1 VIDPVLK
8 IDFVIPA
15 SPNDAFFSQIAMFR
29 LALDA
34 LGDAYREARLV
45 AVFGDTRITPL
56 PDRWRPHFEK
66 IDVEWAD
73 PGEFERIGYRA
84 QSERRYEVFRPDA
97 DVIVSCDADT
107 LLIRPFEP
115 EVIAAARHGILGGVI
130 AHYHF
135 PWVDTSGDPSA
146 DWSKLSRS
154 TIGQEI
160 ELLYRYTLMEPE
172 SVQNCPFYI
181 NLGFLIGSPQSIN
194 VLYKSYKSIVDGVL
208 TIVNNYFYEQITVP
222 LAVAK
227 HKIPTVALP
236 MRYNFP
242 NYPIADTK
250 YLAEIKQIRL
260 IHYLRTELFD
270 RQKIF
275 ASGDAFEAF
284 MKLELDGSNR
294 IFQDR
299 VHQITGGVYPFDGS
313 IFVALDGDRLSRSFT
328 SGMFSERGPRD
339 AVLVLGM
346 HRSGTSSV
354 AGALVALG
362 GAAPHHLLPPQPDNE
377 RGFWESSVLAA
388 LDDEIL
394 TAGGSHWRDWR
405 AFDPGQIDL
414 EAAVALHARAKAA
427 LASEFNEAGLPI
439 IKEPRM
445 CRLMRF
451 WAPVFEEAQ
460 WSVRAVLPLRSPLEV
475 ARSLNRRDG
484 INVSWG
490 CLLWLRHVLD
500 AEAETRAM
508 PRAVLDWSR
517 FLDDKREAL
526 ARVTE
531 QLELAW
537 PNGHESAFAD
547 IDELV
552 LPSLRH
558 HTATDVDLRA
568 HPAISDLVRETY
580 SAMLELVEDPS
591 NNCLLR
597 RLDDLRARFE
607 TAAAIFGEATRELED
622 DLDNARSRVAE
633 RDALAAQLAGER
645 DVLAAQLAVERGATA
660 RFGEE
665 RGALS
670 AERDALSAERDAL
683 SAERDALSAERDALS
698 AERDKFALQLSAA
711 KSENDFVTG
720 RFLEA
725 NEQIALAEAT
735 IAHIGGRYTEKCASK
750 RSLFRSPWQARW
762 RLLTSLSVNR
772 EDLEAIRNSVFFD
785 ERHYLETNPDVR
797 ATGMDAALHYVAFGG
812 REGRDPGP
820 FFSTEAYLARYPDIA
835 AAGLNPLLH
844 YEAHGRRENR
854 RVLAHRSRTS
864 NLLRRANN

>member
-1 VIDPVLK
+1 MVEPALK

-34 LGDAYREARLV
+34 LGHLYSEARLV
-45 AVFGDTRITPL
+45 AVFGDTRITPI
-56 PDRWRPHFEK
+56 PDRWKSHFEK

-73 PGEFERIGYRA
+73 PGKFERIGYRA
-84 QSERRYEVFRPDA
+84 QCERRFEVFRSDA
-97 DVIVSCDADT
+97 DIVVSCDADT

-115 EVIAAARHGILGGVI
+115 EVIAAARHGVLGGVI

-135 PWVDTSGDPSA
+135 PWADTSGDPSS

-154 TIGQEI
+154 TVGQEI
-160 ELLYRYTLMEPE
+160 ELPYRYTLMDSE
-172 SVQNCPFYI
+172 SVENCPFYI
-181 NLGFLIGSPQSIN
+181 NLGFLIGSPQSMS
-194 VLYKSYKSIVDGVL
+194 VLYESYKSIVDGVFI
-208 TIVNNYFYEQITVP
+208 IVNNYFYEQITVP

-227 HKIPTVALP
+227 HKIPTTALP

-242 NYPIADTK
+242 NDPIADRK
-250 YLAEIKQIRL
+250 YLAEIRQIRL

-299 VHQITGGVYPFDGS
+299 VRQITGGVYPFDGR
-313 IFVALDGDRLSRSFT
+313 IVALDRDRLSRSFT
-328 SGMFSERGPRD
+328 SGEFSERGARD

-414 EAAVALHARAKAA
+414 DAAVALHARAKAA
-427 LASEFNEAGLPI
+427 LASEFNEGDLPI

-451 WAPVFEEAQ
+451 WAPVFEEAH
-460 WSVRAVLPLRSPLEV
+460 WCVRAVLPLRSPLEV

-517 FLDDKREAL
+517 FLGDERGAL
-526 ARVTE
+526 TRVAE
-531 QLELAW
+531 HLEVTW
-537 PNGHESAFAD
+537 PNDGESAFAS
-547 IDELV
+547 IDALV
-552 LPSLRH
+552 SPDLRH
-558 HTATDVDLRA
+558 HKATQADLHA
-568 HPAISDLVRETY
+568 HPAISDLILETY
-580 SAMLELVEDPS
+580 SALLELVDDPR
-591 NNCLLR
+591 NNCVLR
-597 RLDDLRARFE
+597 KLDDLRARFE
-607 TAAAIFGEATRELED
+607 TAAAIFGEATWELED
-622 DLDNARSRVAE
+622 DLDNTRSRVAE
-633 RDALAAQLAGER
+633 REALAAQLAGER

-665 RGALS
+665 R
-670 AERDALSAERDAL
+670 
-683 SAERDALSAERDALS
+683 DALSAERDALS
-698 AERDKFALQLSAA
+698 AERDKFAVQLSAA
-711 KSENDFVTG
+711 TSEGGFLLE
-720 RFLEA
+720 RLLEA
-725 NEQIALAEAT
+725 NEQIARADAA
-735 IAHIGGRYTEKCASK
+735 IAHIGGRYVEKYNASK
-750 RSLFRSPWQARW
+750 KALFRFPWKARSRW
-762 RLLTSLSVNR
+762 LASLSISSKDIEV
-772 EDLEAIRNSVFFD
+772 IRNSVFFD
-785 ERHYLETNPDVR
+785 ERYYLETNPNVR
-797 ATGMDAALHYVAFGG
+797 EKGLDAALHYLAFGAL
-812 REGRDPGP
+812 EGRDPSP
-820 FFSTEAYLARYPDIA
+820 FFSTRAYLARYPDVA
-835 AAGLNPLLH
+835 EAGLNPLLH

-854 RVLAHRSRTS
+854 GVLPYSASPAR
-864 NLLRRANN
+864 